1 MKKVCISVFLF
12 FVAICFVWPETQ
24 TDQAKATEKNQAF
37 KEFNKERNRT
47 RAQFKKN
54 PDDQYT
60 ILSEALKTE
69 RKNIRRTVISNYPE
83 LKKMTDKAERKAL
96 FHQYMTEFLKTDE
109 KEVQTYLTVEFK
121 MTQYLIE
128 KNPKLKEL
136 YEKLDP
142 EWRTKMENRVKAYE
156 KAKEPSEKSPET
168 SEK

>member
-1 MKKVCISVFLF
+1 
-12 FVAICFVWPETQ
+12 
-24 TDQAKATEKNQAF
+24 
-37 KEFNKERNRT
+37 
-47 RAQFKKN
+47 
-54 PDDQYT
+54 
-60 ILSEALKTE
+60 
-69 RKNIRRTVISNYPE
+69 
-83 LKKMTDKAERKAL
+83 MTDKAERKAL
-96 FHQYMTEFLKTDE
+96 FHQYVTEFLKTDE

-142 EWRTKMENRVKAYE
+142 EWRTKMEKRVKTYE